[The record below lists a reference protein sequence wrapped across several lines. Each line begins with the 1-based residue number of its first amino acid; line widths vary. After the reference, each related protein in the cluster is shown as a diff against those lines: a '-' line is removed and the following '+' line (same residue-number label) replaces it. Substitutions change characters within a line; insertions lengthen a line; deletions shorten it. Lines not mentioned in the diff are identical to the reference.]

1 MIEINTE
8 KEKLDV
14 DFIHNYISK
23 SSYWAKGRTIED
35 MQTVIE
41 NSLCFGVYLQNQ
53 QIGFARLV
61 TDYAQFAYIMDVFID
76 PNFRGKGYSKQLI
89 DFILR
94 HETLQKIKIWRLAT
108 SDAHGLYSQ
117 FGFKLLGKPET
128 LMEIL
133 K

>member
-8 KEKLDV
+8 KEKLDIA
-14 DFIHNYISK
+14 FIHNFISNL
-23 SSYWAKGRTIED
+23 SYWAKGRSIED
-35 MQTVIE
+35 MQTCID

-61 TDYAQFAYIMDVFID
+61 TDYAQFAYIMDVFIE
-76 PNFRGKGYSKQLI
+76 PKYRGNGYSKQLV
-89 DFILR
+89 DYILKF
-94 HETLQKIKIWRLAT
+94 ETLQNIKIWRLAT
-108 SDAHGLYSQ
+108 ADAHGLYSQ